1 MDRSNVGED
10 TTHPPGRV
18 SPDLPSVSHGP
29 VGSVVSALLSIAPAS
44 YPVEHAT
51 LECRLT
57 PTVKQTVR
65 AQAAMGNKRLF
76 NKLPPMLLHQDPR
89 SSGNKLYGGTKPP
102 AVPDAGYVPG
112 TWTGISR
119 HERAYVGV
127 ALFDLNNRAYP
138 VLVYTGSIDGK
149 KTLVCHVHDAPLAE
163 LESQLFDTGASASA
177 VENEW
182 LGEQLASTLGN
193 VRKSTGAYLRS
204 QGADVFPRFLVNS
217 DYHVVRPGVL
227 PLLHLRAAGT
237 DHERD
242 RVEQALFAALAA
254 DGDAVPVAD
263 TSVLPFDVDGFLTVF
278 DTCPVPCEERY
289 KVLVGTE
296 ALIWKLV
303 DSSRHRLAY
312 LVAAAIVEGADADTG
327 GVHALACAAQDADE
341 ADLVE
346 ASEMAR
352 ASQPMN
358 LNAIT
363 RVAALRSTTGVE
375 LVASCVVARD
385 FMERVA
391 GRLFA
396 AHDAVL
402 AVRDIDTTDVVSAL
416 VTTFRRVAFPS
427 AVLLVET
434 NDEHLVQ
441 RIRLINSEVHEKLAS
456 VDSAARLVECPWVS
470 ILVLHTDE
478 VKKLSAY
485 TVNCNVVTRDALTV
499 TEAVRRAHGAA
510 PAQSGPS
517 SYEFNQLRRDLN
529 QRLEAIT
536 AAAASAARTAP
547 PAVAAAPS
555 APPVAPPSQSAESPT
570 VASLRESVAILRRLA
585 KKRCH

>member
-1 MDRSNVGED
+1 MDGED
-10 TTHPPGRV
+10 TTHTPDRV
-18 SPDLPSVSHGP
+18 SPGLPSVSHRP
-29 VGSVVSALLSIAPAS
+29 VGVVSTLLSIAPAA

-57 PTVKQTVR
+57 PTVDQTVR
-65 AQAAMGNKRLF
+65 AQAALGNRRMF
-76 NKLPPMLLHQDPR
+76 DQLPPMLLHQDPR
-89 SSGNKLYGGTKPP
+89 ASANKFYGGTKPS

-112 TWTGISR
+112 TWKGISR
-119 HERAYVGV
+119 HERCYVGV
-127 ALFDLNNRAYP
+127 ALFDLNHRAHV

-163 LESQLFDTGASASA
+163 LESQLFDASTAASA

-193 VRKSTGAYLRS
+193 VRKSTGAYLRT
-204 QGADVFPRFLVNS
+204 QGVDVFPRFLV
-217 DYHVVRPGVL
+217 DGYYHVVRPGAL

-263 TSVLPFDVDGFLTVF
+263 TSVLPFDVEHRFLTVF
-278 DTCPVPCEERY
+278 DTCPVPSEERY
-289 KVLVGTE
+289 KLPVGTE
-296 ALIWKLV
+296 AHIWQLV

-312 LVAAAIVEGADADTG
+312 RIAAAIVEGADADTG
-327 GVHALACAAQDADE
+327 GVHTLACAAQDADE

-352 ASQPMN
+352 AEPPMN

-363 RVAALRSTTGVE
+363 RVAALRGTTGVE

-385 FMERVA
+385 FLERVA
-391 GRLFA
+391 GRLFD
-396 AHDAVL
+396 AHDVVL
-402 AVRDIDTTDVVSAL
+402 AARDIDTADVVSAL
-416 VTTFRRVAFPS
+416 VAMFRRVASPS

-441 RIRLINSEVHEKLAS
+441 RMRLIGSEVHAELTSA
-456 VDSAARLVECPWVS
+456 DSAARLVECPWVA
-470 ILVLHTDE
+470 ILVLHTDD
-478 VKKLSAY
+478 VKQQCAY
-485 TVNCNVVTRDALTV
+485 TVNCNVVMRDSLSV

-517 SYEFNQLRRDLN
+517 SYEFDQLRHDLN
-529 QRLEAIT
+529 QHLKAIT
-536 AAAASAARTAP
+536 AAAASAASTA
-547 PAVAAAPS
+547 PAVAEPS
-555 APPVAPPSQSAESPT
+555 IPPVAPPSPSGDSST
-570 VASLRESVAILRRLA
+570 VASLRESVAILKRLA
-585 KKRCH
+585 RKRCHTLSRC